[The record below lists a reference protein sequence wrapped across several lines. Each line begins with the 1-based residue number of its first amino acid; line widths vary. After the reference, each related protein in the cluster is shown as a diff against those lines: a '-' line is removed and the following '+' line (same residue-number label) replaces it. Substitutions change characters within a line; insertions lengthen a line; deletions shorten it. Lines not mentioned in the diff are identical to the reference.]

1 ENGGCPN
8 FPLTDACSPN
18 APGVMFSNYM
28 DYVDDA
34 CMNIFTLGQSTR
46 MNAAVAGPR
55 ASILTSN
62 ACQPVGITPISSE
75 VPDNFVLNQNYPN
88 PFNPSTNIT
97 FSIPKSSFVTLK
109 VYDISGKEVS
119 VLVNENL
126 QSGTYNADWNASGF
140 ATGLY
145 FYTIEAD
152 GFRQTRKMI
161 LTK

>member
-1 ENGGCPN
+1 MHEHLYPGTINKN
-8 FPLTDACSPN
+8 ECS
-18 APGVMFSNYM
+18 F
-28 DYVDDA
+28 
-34 CMNIFTLGQSTR
+34 
-46 MNAAVAGPR
+46 AGPR
-55 ASILTSN
+55 ASLLTSN
-62 ACQPVGITPISSE
+62 ACLPVGIIPISSE

-97 FSIPKSSFVTLK
+97 FSIPKSSLVTLK